1 MEAEAA
7 VDLATWIWEKRMN
20 WTLFPWELWQLWAL
34 EKSLDHKRPTQK
46 KPNYQQLVPN
56 FCQLFVANGHMFVLG
71 FYMMFYEKLDIVP
84 DYACQ
89 KNR

>member
-7 VDLATWIWEKRMN
+7 VDLATWIRWERMN

-46 KPNYQQLVPN
+46 NLIINNWYQTSVNYFWQMVICLYW
-56 FCQLFVANGHMFVLG
+56 VL
-71 FYMMFYEKLDIVP
+71 YDVL
-84 DYACQ
+84 
-89 KNR
+89 

>member
-7 VDLATWIWEKRMN
+7 VDLATWIRWERMN

-56 FCQLFVANGHMFVLG
+56 FCQLFLANGHMFVLG
-71 FYMMFYEKLDIVP
+71 FI
-84 DYACQ
+84 
-89 KNR
+89 